1 MVVNK
6 DSCKNLNNL
15 FVQLLIK
22 KGKKQKAEK
31 LLLKVSHKL
40 LQQNSQ
46 TLPALLLEVVKKAEP
61 FVTFKKIRLKGS
73 SYSVPLFLENQQR
86 LKTAL
91 NWLRLASAGVKKSFV
106 DKLVKE
112 LVSSSSN
119 SGVLSLQRKELHQK
133 ANQNKVF
140 AHYRWF

>member
-31 LLLKVSHKL
+31 LLLKVSQKL

-61 FVTFKKIRLKGS
+61 LVTFKKIRLKGS

>member
-15 FVQLLIK
+15 FVQLL
-22 KGKKQKAEK
+22 
-31 LLLKVSHKL
+31 
-40 LQQNSQ
+40 
-46 TLPALLLEVVKKAEP
+46 
-61 FVTFKKIRLKGS
+61 
-73 SYSVPLFLENQQR
+73 ENQQR

-91 NWLRLASAGVKKSFV
+91 NWLRLASVGVKKSFV
-106 DKLVKE
+106 NKLVKE

-119 SGVLSLQRKELHQK
+119 SGDLSLQRKQFHQK